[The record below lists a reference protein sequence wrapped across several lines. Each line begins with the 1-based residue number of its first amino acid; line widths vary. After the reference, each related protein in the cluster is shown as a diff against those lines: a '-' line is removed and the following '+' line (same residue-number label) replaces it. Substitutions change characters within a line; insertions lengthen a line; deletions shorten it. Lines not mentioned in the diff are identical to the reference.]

1 MLTKKSDYALR
12 TLVYLAINEG
22 KVISTRE
29 ISKKLNIPYKFLT
42 QITLELSRRNIIQAK
57 RGSRG
62 GVILKK
68 KPSSLNVL
76 EIVEAVDGPFYLH
89 QCPADLNE
97 PCFFHSS
104 CAIKARLEEIEK
116 SARDVLQDLTV
127 DKIMI
132 DYLEKKEAEK

>member
-29 ISKKLNIPYKFLT
+29 ISEKLNIPYKFLT

-57 RGSRG
+57 RGSKG
-62 GVILKK
+62 GIILKK
-68 KPSSLNVL
+68 RPSTINVL

-89 QCPADLNE
+89 QCPADMNE
-97 PCFFHSS
+97 PCFFHHS
-104 CAIKARLEEIEK
+104 CAIKSRLEEIEE
-116 SARDVLQDLTV
+116 SARSVLQNLTV
-127 DKIMI
+127 DKIMD
-132 DYLEKKEAEK
+132 DYLGKKEALK